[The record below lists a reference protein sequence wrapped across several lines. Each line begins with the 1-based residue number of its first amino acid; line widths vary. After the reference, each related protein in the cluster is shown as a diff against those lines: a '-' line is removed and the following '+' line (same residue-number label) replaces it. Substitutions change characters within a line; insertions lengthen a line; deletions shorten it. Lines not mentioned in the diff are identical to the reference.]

1 MKKTKRHLAASM
13 LCMLLII
20 VWGTGCGGT
29 QKKQADG
36 EEEAATFVYEI
47 EDIFQLKDNRVV
59 VVGEVLDGKLKVG
72 DKVNYYDSVGDKI
85 FVCTVS
91 AIEQPPQTGLKEASA
106 EGERTHYAFTIEN
119 KGKADFEIKG
129 YLVKG
134 DLHKWLAQEE

>member
-1 MKKTKRHLAASM
+1 MKKTMKNVAGSL
-13 LCMLLII
+13 LCMLFAL
-20 VWGTGCGGT
+20 VWLFGCSGI
-29 QKKQADG
+29 KKEQADG
-36 EEEAATFVYEI
+36 EEDAATFVYEI
-47 EDIFQLKDNRVV
+47 EDIFELKDNGVV

-85 FVCTVS
+85 FVCTIS

-106 EGERTHYAFTIEN
+106 EGERTHYAFMIEN
-119 KGKADFEIKG
+119 KGKTDFEIKG